1 MKSNLPINQ
10 ISKSQRSTF
19 ELTVEPDAKVM
30 QAHFGSQ
37 TGLETTQGMRPFPCQ
52 TKDREQFVVDQLDQ
66 LAQARQPPSPLFGP
80 LAVRRLVR
88 RRDHLRPKALTPN
101 GMRVVSCKPF
111 AGEIDP
117 L

>member
-10 ISKSQRSTF
+10 ISKSQRSAF

-52 TKDREQFVVDQLDQ
+52 TKDREQFVVDRLDQ
-66 LAQARQPPSPLFGP
+66 LAQARPSTVATLWATCGETFGEE
-80 LAVRRLVR
+80 A
-88 RRDHLRPKALTPN
+88 
-101 GMRVVSCKPF
+101 
-111 AGEIDP
+111 
-117 L
+117 